1 MPPLA
6 RLMRRIG
13 IEAVPHPT
21 LRGIALLAAG
31 VAAFAGAFIAGRREF
46 VFIGVALL
54 ALPLLAAVWLVIARV
69 RLHVERS
76 FTSAVAESGT
86 ATTVT
91 VSVANA
97 GTMPTPRSWVL
108 DLVPGSDGATPPA
121 ELPSMRGL
129 ARGSRRSSARPVLR
143 YDLTPERRGIHE
155 VGPLAV
161 EEHDPF
167 RLMGL
172 RHVAGGTSRLV
183 VTPRL
188 TDLEAD
194 PGGQVSSEGE
204 SERVQR
210 RADGGEDD
218 LGTREYRAGDPLRR
232 VHWRA
237 TARHGEL
244 MVRQEEQRS
253 SPRSLVLLDTR
264 AAGFPQHA
272 DDDGESDR
280 AFERA
285 VAFAASVGVHL
296 QRGGYAVHLIETAAG
311 SDRQAPASARPGDAA
326 AEGDLLLHLA
336 GVRPAASDPERDGV
350 QEALADLRRSRRAV
364 PIHAV
369 LGHLDED
376 EARRLAGFG
385 AACRPAV
392 AFLAHSGR
400 VDGRDDGEAT
410 RILRESGW
418 RTVVLDEGTR
428 PAEAWSAARAEEMA
442 R

>member
-46 VFIGVALL
+46 VFIGVAVL
-54 ALPLLAAVWLVIARV
+54 ALPLLAAAWLVVARV
-69 RLHVERS
+69 RLHVARS
-76 FTSAVAESGT
+76 FTSTVVEAGT
-86 ATTVT
+86 PTTVT
-91 VSVANA
+91 VSVANV
-97 GTMPTPRSWVL
+97 GPMPTPRSWVL
-108 DLVPGSDGATPPA
+108 DLVPGAEGATPPA
-121 ELPSMRGL
+121 ELPSLRGL
-129 ARGSRRSSARPVLR
+129 ARGTRRSSARPVLR

-172 RHVAGGTSRLV
+172 RHVAGATSRLV

-188 TDLEAD
+188 ADLAAE
-194 PGGQVSSEGE
+194 PGGQVASEGE

-210 RADGGEDD
+210 RSDGGEDD
-218 LGTREYRAGDPLRR
+218 LGTREYRAGDPMRR

-264 AAGFPQHA
+264 AAGFPLHA
-272 DDDGESDR
+272 DDDGDSDR

-296 QRGGYAVHLIETAAG
+296 QRGGYAVQLVETAGG
-311 SDRQAPASARPGDAA
+311 SGAAATRPGDGAA
-326 AEGDLLLHLA
+326 AEAELLLHLA
-336 GVRPAASDPERDGV
+336 EVRPAAADPARDGV
-350 QEALADLRRSRRAV
+350 QDALSEIRRSRRAV
-364 PIHAV
+364 PMHAV
-369 LGHLDED
+369 LGHLDER

-392 AFLAHSGR
+392 AFLAHAGR
-400 VDGRDDGEAT
+400 VDGRDDREAV
-410 RILRESGW
+410 RILREAGW
-418 RTVVLDEGTR
+418 RTVVLDEDTT
-428 PAEAWSAARAEEMA
+428 PADAWRAARTEEMA

>member
-1 MPPLA
+1 VPPLA
-6 RLMRRIG
+6 RLVRRIG

-46 VFIGVALL
+46 VFIGVAVL
-54 ALPLLAAVWLVIARV
+54 ALPLLAAAWLVVARV
-69 RLHVERS
+69 RLHVERA
-76 FTSAVAESGT
+76 FTTSVVEAGT
-86 ATTVT
+86 PTTVT
-91 VSVANA
+91 VAVANTGPLPA
-97 GTMPTPRSWVL
+97 PRSFAV
-108 DLVPGSDGATPPA
+108 DLVPGAEGATPPA
-121 ELPSMRGL
+121 ELPPLRGL
-129 ARGSRRSSARPVLR
+129 PTGSRRASARPVLR

-188 TDLEAD
+188 ADLAAEA
-194 PGGQVSSEGE
+194 GGQVSSEGE
-204 SERVQR
+204 SERVQP

-264 AAGFPQHA
+264 AEAFPLHA
-272 DDDGESDR
+272 DDDGDSDR

-296 QRGGYAVHLIETAAG
+296 QRGGYAVQLVETAGG
-311 SDRQAPASARPGDAA
+311 SGAPSARPGDGAA
-326 AEGDLLLHLA
+326 AEAELLLHLA
-336 GVRPAASDPERDGV
+336 EVRPTAPDPDRDSV
-350 QEALADLRRSRRAV
+350 QEVLADLRRSRRAV
-364 PIHAV
+364 PVHAV
-369 LGHLDED
+369 LGHLDER
-376 EARRLAGFG
+376 AAHRLAGFG

-392 AFLAHSGR
+392 AFLAHAGR
-400 VDGRDDGEAT
+400 VDGHDDREAV
-410 RILRESGW
+410 RILREAGW
-418 RTVVLDEGTR
+418 RTVVLDEGTA
-428 PAEAWSAARAEEMA
+428 PAAAWCAARTEDMA

>member
-1 MPPLA
+1 VPPLA

-31 VAAFAGAFIAGRREF
+31 VAALAGAFIAGRREF
-46 VFIGVALL
+46 VFIGVAVL
-54 ALPLLAAVWLVIARV
+54 ALPLLAAAWLVVARV
-69 RLHVERS
+69 RLHVERA
-76 FTSAVAESGT
+76 FTTSVVEAGT
-86 ATTVT
+86 PTTVT
-91 VSVANA
+91 VAVANA
-97 GTMPTPRSWVL
+97 GPLPTPRSWAV
-108 DLVPGSDGATPPA
+108 DLVPGAEGATPPA

-129 ARGSRRSSARPVLR
+129 ARGSRRSSAWPVLR

-172 RHVAGGTSRLV
+172 RHVAGAASRLV

-188 TDLEAD
+188 ADLAAE
-194 PGGQVSSEGE
+194 PGGRVSSEGE

-218 LGTREYRAGDPLRR
+218 LGTREYRVGDPLRR

-264 AAGFPQHA
+264 ADGFPMHA
-272 DDDGESDR
+272 DDDGDSDR

-285 VAFAASVGVHL
+285 VAFAASIGVHL
-296 QRGGYAVHLIETAAG
+296 QRGGYAVQLVETAGG
-311 SDRQAPASARPGDAA
+311 SDAPAARPGDGAA
-326 AEGDLLLHLA
+326 AETELLLHLA
-336 GVRPAASDPERDGV
+336 EVRPTAADPDRDGV

-369 LGHLDED
+369 LGHLDER
-376 EARRLAGFG
+376 EAHRLAGFG

-392 AFLAHSGR
+392 AFLAHAGR
-400 VDGRDDGEAT
+400 VDGRDDREAV
-410 RILRESGW
+410 RILREAGW
-418 RTVVLDEGTR
+418 RTVALDEGTT
-428 PAEAWSAARAEEMA
+428 PADAWRAARTEETA

>member
-1 MPPLA
+1 MRPLA
-6 RLMRRIG
+6 RLMRRVG

-46 VFIGVALL
+46 VFIGVAVL
-54 ALPLLAAVWLVIARV
+54 ALPLLAAAWLVLARV
-69 RLHVERS
+69 RLHVERAFS
-76 FTSAVAESGT
+76 SDVVEAGT

-91 VSVANA
+91 VSVV
-97 GTMPTPRSWVL
+97 GTGPLPTPPTRVA
-108 DLVPGSDGATPPA
+108 DVVPGLDGTTPPA
-121 ELPSMRGL
+121 ELPSLRGL
-129 ARGSRRSSARPVLR
+129 PRGARRPGARPVLR
-143 YDLTPERRGIHE
+143 YDLTPERRGAHD

-167 RLMGL
+167 RLMLL

-183 VTPRL
+183 VTPRIA
-188 TDLEAD
+188 DLEAE
-194 PGGQVSSEGE
+194 PFGQVSSEGE

-264 AAGFPQHA
+264 RAGFPRHA
-272 DDDGESDR
+272 DDDDEGDL

-285 VAFAASVGVHL
+285 VSFAASVCLHL
-296 QRGGYAVHLIETAAG
+296 QRGGFAVQLLETARA
-311 SDRQAPASARPGDAA
+311 SDAPAPGRDVDPASEA
-326 AEGDLLLHLA
+326 DLLLHLA
-336 GVRPAASDPERDGV
+336 EVRPADPDPDRDAV
-350 QEALADLRRSRRAV
+350 QEALSDLRRSRRAV
-364 PIHAV
+364 PLHAV
-369 LGHLDED
+369 LGHVDED
-376 EARRLAGFG
+376 AARRLAGLG
-385 AACRPAV
+385 SACRPAV
-392 AFLAHSGR
+392 AFLAHPGR
-400 VDGRDDGEAT
+400 VDGRDDREAV
-410 RILRESGW
+410 RILREAGW
-418 RTVVLDEGTR
+418 HTVVLDEGTR
-428 PAEAWSAARAEEMA
+428 PADAWAAARTEEMA

>member
-1 MPPLA
+1 MRPLA

-13 IEAVPHPT
+13 IDAFPHPT

-46 VFIGVALL
+46 VFIGVAVL
-54 ALPLLAAVWLVIARV
+54 ALPLLAAAWLVVARI

-76 FTSAVAESGT
+76 FSSDVVESGT

-91 VSVANA
+91 VSVA
-97 GTMPTPRSWVL
+97 GTGPFP
-108 DLVPGSDGATPPA
+108 TPPA
-121 ELPSMRGL
+121 QVLDVVPGVEGTTPPAALPTLRGL
-129 ARGSRRSSARPVLR
+129 PRGSRRAAVRPVLR
-143 YDLTPERRGIHE
+143 YDLTPERRGVHE

-161 EEHDPF
+161 EENDPF
-167 RLMGL
+167 RLMLL

-188 TDLEAD
+188 ADLEAE
-194 PGGQVSSEGE
+194 PAGQVASEGE

-264 AAGFPQHA
+264 AAAFPRHA
-272 DDDGESDR
+272 DDDGEGDR

-285 VAFAASVGVHL
+285 VAFAASICVHL
-296 QRGGYAVHLIETAAG
+296 ERGGYAVQLVETAGAP
-311 SDRQAPASARPGDAA
+311 DAPAPGRAA
-326 AEGDLLLHLA
+326 DPASEADLLLHLA
-336 GVRPAASDPERDGV
+336 EVLPMDPDPERDAV
-350 QEALADLRRSRRAV
+350 QELLSDLRRSRRAV
-364 PIHAV
+364 PLHAV
-369 LGHLDED
+369 LGHLDEV
-376 EARRLAGFG
+376 EARRLAGLG
-385 AACRPAV
+385 SACRPAV
-392 AFLAHSGR
+392 AFLAHPGR
-400 VDGRDDGEAT
+400 VDGRDDRGAV
-410 RILRESGW
+410 RILHESGW
-418 RTVVLDEGTR
+418 TTVVLDEGTR
-428 PAEAWSAARAEEMA
+428 PADAWHAARSEEMA

>member
-13 IEAVPHPT
+13 IDAVPHPT

-54 ALPLLAAVWLVIARV
+54 ALPLLAAVWLVVARV
-69 RLHVERS
+69 RLHVERT
-76 FTSAVAESGT
+76 FTADVVESGT
-86 ATTVT
+86 PTTVT
-91 VSVANA
+91 VSVANV
-97 GTMPTPRSWVL
+97 GPLPTPRAWAV
-108 DLVPGSDGATPPA
+108 DLVPGPDGATPPA
-121 ELPSMRGL
+121 ELPSLRGL

-143 YDLTPERRGIHE
+143 YDLTPERRGLHE

-167 RLMGL
+167 RLMVL
-172 RHVAGGTSRLV
+172 RHVGGGTTRLV
-183 VTPRL
+183 VTPRIA
-188 TDLEAD
+188 DLEAE

-264 AAGFPQHA
+264 TAGFPLHPAVDA
-272 DDDGESDR
+272 DPDADVDGDR

-285 VAFAASVGVHL
+285 VAFAASIGVHL
-296 QRGGYAVHLIETAAG
+296 QRGGYAVQLVETAGGSAG
-311 SDRQAPASARPGDAA
+311 PGDLPPGDSA

-336 GVRPAASDPERDGV
+336 EVSPAAVDPDRDGV
-350 QEALADLRRSRRAV
+350 QEVLSDLRRSRRAV
-364 PIHAV
+364 PVHAV
-369 LGHLDED
+369 LGHLDAH
-376 EARRLAGFG
+376 EAHRLAGLG

-392 AFLAHSGR
+392 AFLAVTGR
-400 VDGRDDGEAT
+400 VGGRDDAEAQ
-410 RILRESGW
+410 RILRDAGW
-418 RTVVLDEGTR
+418 HTVVLDEATR
-428 PAEAWSAARAEEMA
+428 PADAWRAG
-442 R
+442 RT

>member
-31 VAAFAGAFIAGRREF
+31 VAAFVGAFIAGRREF
-46 VFIGVALL
+46 VFIGVAVL
-54 ALPLLAAVWLVIARV
+54 ALPLLAAAWLVIARV
-69 RLHVERS
+69 RLHVERA
-76 FTSAVAESGT
+76 FTTTVVEAGT
-86 ATTVT
+86 PTTVT
-91 VSVANA
+91 VAVANA
-97 GTMPTPRSWVL
+97 GPLPTPRSWAL
-108 DLVPGSDGATPPA
+108 DLVPGAEGATPPA

-129 ARGSRRSSARPVLR
+129 ARGSRHATARPVLR

-188 TDLEAD
+188 ADLAAES
-194 PGGQVSSEGE
+194 GGTVTSEGE

-264 AAGFPQHA
+264 AEGFPLHA
-272 DDDGESDR
+272 DDDGDSDR

-285 VAFAASVGVHL
+285 VAFAASIGVHL
-296 QRGGYAVHLIETAAG
+296 QRGGYAVQLVETAGA
-311 SDRQAPASARPGDAA
+311 SDAPAARPGDGAP
-326 AEGDLLLHLA
+326 AEAELLLHLA
-336 GVRPAASDPERDGV
+336 EVRPTAPDPDHDAV

-364 PIHAV
+364 PVHAV
-369 LGHLDED
+369 LGHLDAR
-376 EARRLAGFG
+376 EAHRLAGFG

-392 AFLAHSGR
+392 AFLAHPGR
-400 VDGRDDGEAT
+400 VEGRDDREAV
-410 RILRESGW
+410 RILREAGW
-418 RTVVLDEGTR
+418 HTVAFDDGTA
-428 PAEAWSAARAEEMA
+428 PADAWGAARAEEMA

>member
-1 MPPLA
+1 VPPLV

-46 VFIGVALL
+46 VFIGVAVL
-54 ALPLLAAVWLVIARV
+54 ALPLLAAAWLVVARV
-69 RLHVERS
+69 RLHVERT
-76 FTSAVAESGT
+76 FTSTVVEAGT

-91 VSVANA
+91 VSVANVGA
-97 GTMPTPRSWVL
+97 MPTPRSWVL
-108 DLVPGSDGATPPA
+108 DLVPGAEGATPPA
-121 ELPSMRGL
+121 ELPSLRGL
-129 ARGSRRSSARPVLR
+129 ARGSRRSSVRPVLR

-172 RHVAGGTSRLV
+172 RHVAGSTSRLV

-188 TDLEAD
+188 ADLAAE
-194 PGGQVSSEGE
+194 PGGQLSSEGE

-210 RADGGEDD
+210 RSDGGEDD
-218 LGTREYRAGDPLRR
+218 LGTREYRAGDPMRR

-264 AAGFPQHA
+264 AAGFPLHA
-272 DDDGESDR
+272 DDDGDSDR

-296 QRGGYAVHLIETAAG
+296 QRGGYAVQLVETAGG
-311 SDRQAPASARPGDAA
+311 SGAAATRPGDGAA
-326 AEGDLLLHLA
+326 AEAELLLHLA
-336 GVRPAASDPERDGV
+336 EVRPAAPDPARDGI
-350 QEALADLRRSRRAV
+350 QDALSEIRRSRRAV
-364 PIHAV
+364 PMHAV
-369 LGHLDED
+369 LGHLDEHQ
-376 EARRLAGFG
+376 ARRLAGFG

-392 AFLAHSGR
+392 AFLAHAGR
-400 VDGRDDGEAT
+400 VDGRDDREAV
-410 RILRESGW
+410 RILREAGW
-418 RTVVLDEGTR
+418 RTVVLDEDTT
-428 PAEAWSAARAEEMA
+428 PAAAWRAARAEEMA

>member
-46 VFIGVALL
+46 VFIGVAVL
-54 ALPLLAAVWLVIARV
+54 ALPLLAAAWLVIARV
-69 RLHVERS
+69 RLHVERA
-76 FTSAVAESGT
+76 FTTTVVEAGT
-86 ATTVT
+86 PTTVT
-91 VSVANA
+91 VAVANA
-97 GTMPTPRSWVL
+97 GPLPTPRSWAL
-108 DLVPGSDGATPPA
+108 DLVPGAEGATPPA

-129 ARGSRRSSARPVLR
+129 ARGSRRASARPVLR

-188 TDLEAD
+188 ADLAAES
-194 PGGQVSSEGE
+194 GGPVTSEGE

-264 AAGFPQHA
+264 AEGFPLHA
-272 DDDGESDR
+272 DDDGDSDR

-285 VAFAASVGVHL
+285 VAFAASIGVHL
-296 QRGGYAVHLIETAAG
+296 QRGGYAVQLVETAGA
-311 SDRQAPASARPGDAA
+311 SDAPAARPGDGAA
-326 AEGDLLLHLA
+326 AEAELLLHLA
-336 GVRPAASDPERDGV
+336 EVRPTAPDPDRDAV

-364 PIHAV
+364 PVHAV
-369 LGHLDED
+369 LGHLDAR
-376 EARRLAGFG
+376 EAHRLAGFG
-385 AACRPAV
+385 TACRPAV
-392 AFLAHSGR
+392 AFLAHPGR
-400 VDGRDDGEAT
+400 VEGRDDREAV
-410 RILRESGW
+410 RILREAGW
-418 RTVVLDEGTR
+418 HTVAFDDGTA
-428 PAEAWSAARAEEMA
+428 PADAWRAARAEEMA

>member
-46 VFIGVALL
+46 VFIGVAVL
-54 ALPLLAAVWLVIARV
+54 ALPLLAAAWLVIARV
-69 RLHVERS
+69 RLRVERA
-76 FTSAVAESGT
+76 FTTTVVEAGT
-86 ATTVT
+86 PTTVT
-91 VSVANA
+91 VAVANA
-97 GTMPTPRSWVL
+97 GPLPTPRSWAV
-108 DLVPGSDGATPPA
+108 DLVPGAEGATPPA

-129 ARGSRRSSARPVLR
+129 ARGSRRASARPVLR

-188 TDLEAD
+188 ADLAAE
-194 PGGQVSSEGE
+194 PGGQVTSEGE

-264 AAGFPQHA
+264 AGAFPLHA
-272 DDDGESDR
+272 DDDGDSDR

-285 VAFAASVGVHL
+285 VAFAASIGVHL
-296 QRGGYAVHLIETAAG
+296 QRGGHAVQLVETAGA
-311 SDRQAPASARPGDAA
+311 SDAAAARPGDGPA
-326 AEGDLLLHLA
+326 AEAELLLHLA
-336 GVRPAASDPERDGV
+336 AVRPTAPDPDRDAV

-369 LGHLDED
+369 LGHLDAR
-376 EARRLAGFG
+376 EAHRLAGFG

-392 AFLAHSGR
+392 AFLAHPGR
-400 VDGRDDGEAT
+400 VDGHDDREAV
-410 RILRESGW
+410 RILREAGW
-418 RTVVLDEGTR
+418 RTVPLGEGTA
-428 PAEAWSAARAEEMA
+428 PADAWRAARTEEMA

>member
-13 IEAVPHPT
+13 VEAVPHPT

-69 RLHVERS
+69 RLHVERT
-76 FTSAVAESGT
+76 FTSEVVESGT

-97 GTMPTPRSWVL
+97 GSMPTPRSWVL
-108 DLVPGSDGATPPA
+108 DLVPGSDGAMPPA
-121 ELPSMRGL
+121 ELPSLRGL
-129 ARGSRRSSARPVLR
+129 ARGSRRSTARPVLR
-143 YDLTPERRGIHE
+143 YDLTPERRGVHE

-188 TDLEAD
+188 ADLEAE

-264 AAGFPQHA
+264 AAGYPPH
-272 DDDGESDR
+272 DDDGDGDR

-285 VAFAASVGVHL
+285 VAFAASVAVHL

-311 SDRQAPASARPGDAA
+311 SDRQAPVAARPGDAA

-336 GVRPAASDPERDGV
+336 EVRPAAVDADRDGV
-350 QEALADLRRSRRAV
+350 QEALSDLRRSRRAV

-369 LGHLDED
+369 LGHLDEH

-392 AFLAHSGR
+392 AFLAHPGR
-400 VDGRDDGEAT
+400 VDGRDDREAL
-410 RILRESGW
+410 RILREAGW
-418 RTVVLDEGTR
+418 RTVVLGDGTR
-428 PAEAWSAARAEEMA
+428 PADAWRAARAEEMA

>member
-1 MPPLA
+1 
-6 RLMRRIG
+6 MRRIG
-13 IEAVPHPT
+13 VEAVPHPT

-54 ALPLLAAVWLVIARV
+54 ALPLLAAAWLVIARV
-69 RLHVERS
+69 RLHVERT
-76 FTSAVAESGT
+76 FTSEVVESGT

-121 ELPSMRGL
+121 ELPSLRGF
-129 ARGSRRSSARPVLR
+129 ARGSRRSTARPVLR
-143 YDLTPERRGIHE
+143 YDLTPERRGVHE

-188 TDLEAD
+188 ADLEAE

-272 DDDGESDR
+272 DDDGDGDR

-285 VAFAASVGVHL
+285 VAFAASVAVHL

-311 SDRQAPASARPGDAA
+311 SDRQAPVAARPGDAS

-336 GVRPAASDPERDGV
+336 EVRPAAVDPDRDGV

-364 PIHAV
+364 PMHAV
-369 LGHLDED
+369 LGHLDE
-376 EARRLAGFG
+376 
-385 AACRPAV
+385 
-392 AFLAHSGR
+392 
-400 VDGRDDGEAT
+400 
-410 RILRESGW
+410 
-418 RTVVLDEGTR
+418 
-428 PAEAWSAARAEEMA
+428 
-442 R
+442 

>member
-1 MPPLA
+1 
-6 RLMRRIG
+6 MRRVG

-31 VAAFAGAFIAGRREF
+31 VAAFAGAFLAGRREF
-46 VFIGVALL
+46 VFIGAAVL
-54 ALPLLAAVWLVIARV
+54 ALPLLAAAWLVVARI

-76 FTSAVAESGT
+76 FSSDVVESGT

-91 VSVANA
+91 VSVSSTGPFA
-97 GTMPTPRSWVL
+97 TPPAQVL
-108 DLVPGSDGATPPA
+108 DVVPGVEGATPPA
-121 ELPSMRGL
+121 ALPSLRGL
-129 ARGSRRSSARPVLR
+129 ARGSRRAAVRPVLR
-143 YDLTPERRGIHE
+143 YDLTPERRGVHE

-161 EEHDPF
+161 EENDPF
-167 RLMGL
+167 RLMLL

-183 VTPRL
+183 VTPRIA
-188 TDLEAD
+188 DLEAE
-194 PGGQVSSEGE
+194 PSGQVSSEGE

-264 AAGFPQHA
+264 ASAFPRYA
-272 DDDGESDR
+272 DDDDEGDR

-285 VAFAASVGVHL
+285 VSFAASVAVHL
-296 QRGGYAVHLIETAAG
+296 QRGGYAVQLLETAGA
-311 SDRQAPASARPGDAA
+311 SDAPAPGRG
-326 AEGDLLLHLA
+326 AEPASEADLLLRLA
-336 GVRPAASDPERDGV
+336 EVRPTDPDPDRDAV
-350 QEALADLRRSRRAV
+350 QELLSDLRRSRRAV
-364 PIHAV
+364 PLHAV
-369 LGHLDED
+369 LGHLDEA
-376 EARRLAGFG
+376 EARRLAGLG
-385 AACRPAV
+385 STCRPAV
-392 AFLAHSGR
+392 AFLAHPGR
-400 VDGRDDGEAT
+400 VDGRDDREAL

-418 RTVVLDEGTR
+418 TTVVLGEGIR
-428 PAEAWSAARAEEMA
+428 PADAWHAARSEEMA

>member
-1 MPPLA
+1 
-6 RLMRRIG
+6 MRRIG
-13 IEAVPHPT
+13 VEAVPHPT

-69 RLHVERS
+69 RLHVERT
-76 FTSAVAESGT
+76 FTSEVVESGT

-97 GTMPTPRSWVL
+97 GSMPTPRSWVL
-108 DLVPGSDGATPPA
+108 DLVPGSDGAMPPA
-121 ELPSMRGL
+121 ELPSLRGL
-129 ARGSRRSSARPVLR
+129 ARGSRRSTARPVLR
-143 YDLTPERRGIHE
+143 YDLTPERRGVHE

-188 TDLEAD
+188 ADLEAE

-264 AAGFPQHA
+264 AAGYPPH
-272 DDDGESDR
+272 DDDGDGDR

-285 VAFAASVGVHL
+285 VAFAASVAVHL

-311 SDRQAPASARPGDAA
+311 SDRQAPVAARPGDAA

-336 GVRPAASDPERDGV
+336 EVRPAAVDADRDGV
-350 QEALADLRRSRRAV
+350 QEALSDLRRSRRAV

-369 LGHLDED
+369 LGHLDEH

-392 AFLAHSGR
+392 AFLAHPGR
-400 VDGRDDGEAT
+400 VDGRDDREAL
-410 RILRESGW
+410 RILREAGW
-418 RTVVLDEGTR
+418 RTVVLGDGTR
-428 PAEAWSAARAEEMA
+428 PADAWRAARAEEMA

>member
-46 VFIGVALL
+46 VFIGVAVL
-54 ALPLLAAVWLVIARV
+54 ALPLLAAAWLVIARV
-69 RLHVERS
+69 RLHVERA
-76 FTSAVAESGT
+76 FTTTVVEAGT
-86 ATTVT
+86 PTTVT
-91 VSVANA
+91 VAVANA
-97 GTMPTPRSWVL
+97 GPLPTPRSWAL
-108 DLVPGSDGATPPA
+108 DLVPGAEGATPPA

-129 ARGSRRSSARPVLR
+129 ARGSRRASARPVLR

-188 TDLEAD
+188 ADLAAES
-194 PGGQVSSEGE
+194 GGPVTSEGE

-264 AAGFPQHA
+264 AEGFPLHA
-272 DDDGESDR
+272 DDDGDSDR

-285 VAFAASVGVHL
+285 VAFAASIGVHL
-296 QRGGYAVHLIETAAG
+296 QRGGYAVQLVETAGA
-311 SDRQAPASARPGDAA
+311 SDAPAARPGDGAA
-326 AEGDLLLHLA
+326 AEAELLLHLA
-336 GVRPAASDPERDGV
+336 EVRPTAPDPDRDAV

-364 PIHAV
+364 PVHAV
-369 LGHLDED
+369 LGHLDAR
-376 EARRLAGFG
+376 EAHRLAGFG

-392 AFLAHSGR
+392 AFLAHPGR
-400 VDGRDDGEAT
+400 VEGRDDREAV
-410 RILRESGW
+410 RILREAGW
-418 RTVVLDEGTR
+418 HTVAFDDGTA
-428 PAEAWSAARAEEMA
+428 PADAWRAARAEEMA

>member
-1 MPPLA
+1 VPPLA

-46 VFIGVALL
+46 VLIGVALL
-54 ALPLLAAVWLVIARV
+54 ALPLLAAAWLVIARV
-69 RLHVERS
+69 RLHVERT
-76 FTSAVAESGT
+76 FTSAVVESGT
-86 ATTVT
+86 PTTVT
-91 VSVANA
+91 VAVANA
-97 GTMPTPRSWVL
+97 GGMPTPRSWVL
-108 DLVPGSDGATPPA
+108 DLVPGADGATPPA
-121 ELPSMRGL
+121 ELPPLRGTT
-129 ARGSRRSSARPVLR
+129 RGSRRPGARPVLR

-172 RHVAGGTSRLV
+172 RHVAGATSRLV
-183 VTPRL
+183 VTPRIS
-188 TDLEAD
+188 DLEAE

-253 SPRSLVLLDTR
+253 SPRSIVLLDTR
-264 AAGFPQHA
+264 SAGFPLHA
-272 DDDGESDR
+272 DDDGDGDR

-296 QRGGYAVHLIETAAG
+296 QRGGYAVQLVETAGG
-311 SDRQAPASARPGDAA
+311 SAPGASSSARTGDSG
-326 AEGDLLLHLA
+326 AEDELLRHLA
-336 GVRPAASDPERDGV
+336 EVRPAAVDPERDGV

-369 LGHLDED
+369 LGHLDEP
-376 EARRLAGFG
+376 EAHRLAGFG

-392 AFLAHSGR
+392 AFLAHAGR
-400 VDGRDDGEAT
+400 VDGHDDREAV
-410 RILRESGW
+410 RILREAGW

-428 PAEAWSAARAEEMA
+428 PADAWRAARTEEMA

>member
-1 MPPLA
+1 VPPLA

-31 VAAFAGAFIAGRREF
+31 VAALAGAFIAGRREF
-46 VFIGVALL
+46 VFIGVAVL
-54 ALPLLAAVWLVIARV
+54 ALPLLAAAWLVVARV
-69 RLHVERS
+69 RLHVERA
-76 FTSAVAESGT
+76 FTASVVEAGT
-86 ATTVT
+86 PTTVT

-97 GTMPTPRSWVL
+97 GPLPTPRSWAA
-108 DLVPGSDGATPPA
+108 DLVPGAEGATPPA
-121 ELPSMRGL
+121 ELPPMRGL

-143 YDLTPERRGIHE
+143 YDFTPERRGIHE

-188 TDLEAD
+188 ADLAAE

-264 AAGFPQHA
+264 AEGFPLHA
-272 DDDGESDR
+272 DDDGDSDR

-285 VAFAASVGVHL
+285 VAFAASIGVHL
-296 QRGGYAVHLIETAAG
+296 QRGGYAVQLVETAGG
-311 SDRQAPASARPGDAA
+311 SDAPAARPGDGAA
-326 AEGDLLLHLA
+326 AEAELLLHLA
-336 GVRPAASDPERDGV
+336 EVRPTSIDPDRDGV

-369 LGHLDED
+369 LGHLDER
-376 EARRLAGFG
+376 EAHRLAGFG

-392 AFLAHSGR
+392 AFLAHAGR
-400 VDGRDDGEAT
+400 VDGRDDREAV
-410 RILRESGW
+410 RILREAGW
-418 RTVVLDEGTR
+418 RTVALDEGTT
-428 PAEAWSAARAEEMA
+428 PADAWRAARTEEMA